1 MRIDVAE
8 RGYTDAVH
16 SLVNGNLTAADA
28 ARSLSGRLRGY
39 AGMAGDDETA
49 EEFAGSY
56 DEAATASI
64 DALASVVGAFGTLAH
79 LVEASLVN
87 HGRAEERSTMPG
99 RGWSAP
105 APSATAATNLCP
117 LVLEPPSSLGSGDSG
132 PGGPLG
138 QMLDLLQ
145 DVFWPNADTDRLHEA
160 ARTWRT
166 AAESLDVLA
175 DRCSAAV
182 AALEDER
189 SPEIPLA
196 TAAITDLRDRTGELA
211 HQLAALGTA
220 CAGYADHVEAKRAE
234 LRDLL
239 EDLAVE
245 LGITALLG
253 GLLSV
258 ASAGSAAGAATTIG
272 ATRVA
277 AASGRFRSIL
287 DSLRVL
293 AAGSALE
300 TRSAAVA
307 AREIKAVNERVN
319 GARVMLIEGASASR
333 MGRSQVLDNR
343 HWAIGWL
350 RRHEHSG
357 SHTLLQH
364 VAKSDGF
371 LFKRLAQ
378 HRWMPSAST
387 FTDQLAAER
396 YTSAVIRARSREI
409 EAWLQGNAP
418 RKRIQMEFLE
428 VTGRSATRDGI
439 VKDVTGVR
447 VVLQRDSAE
456 ELGFRVFTSF
466 PQP

>member
-49 EEFAGSY
+49 EEFAASY

-105 APSATAATNLCP
+105 VPSATAATNLCP
-117 LVLEPPSSLGSGDSG
+117 LVLEPPSSLGSGDPG

-138 QMLDLLQ
+138 QVLDLLQ

-196 TAAITDLRDRTGELA
+196 TAAITDLRARTGELA

-245 LGITALLG
+245 LGVTALLG
-253 GLLSV
+253 GLLAV

-272 ATRVA
+272 ASRVA
-277 AASGRFRSIL
+277 TANGRFRSIL
-287 DSLRVL
+287 DSLRLL

-319 GARVMLIEGASASR
+319 GARVMLIDVGSQPSMGATTQSLLPHLLARSEGLDRGHTITRHVGKSIEFLHERVLAHRTARHASSFTDKRAAELF
-333 MGRSQVLDNR
+333 VNKL
-343 HWAIGWL
+343 L
-350 RRHEHSG
+350 RRN
-357 SHTLLQH
+357 
-364 VAKSDGF
+364 SD
-371 LFKRLAQ
+371 
-378 HRWMPSAST
+378 
-387 FTDQLAAER
+387 
-396 YTSAVIRARSREI
+396 EI
-409 EAWLQGNAP
+409 KAWLSGTKAEE
-418 RKRIQMEFLE
+418 RFEATFDGMT
-428 VTGRSATRDGI
+428 TGISVNRAG
-439 VKDVTGVR
+439 DVLQVSGVR
-447 VVLQRDSAE
+447 AILVRDPAMPQ
-456 ELGFRVFTSF
+456 GFWVKTSF